1 MRVHL
6 QFNLQFCHQEPK
18 YNELLPASKQEQA
31 SKCQARASKQEPAQG
46 SKSQQRMNEQRV
58 GVVWA
63 VKKYRLS
70 PVSTAP
76 WQVSR

>member
-6 QFNLQFCHQEPK
+6 QFNLQFCHQEP
-18 YNELLPASKQEQA
+18 
-31 SKCQARASKQEPAQG
+31 ASKQEPAQG
-46 SKSQQRMNEQRV
+46 SKSQQRMNEPRV
-58 GVVWA
+58 GVVRA